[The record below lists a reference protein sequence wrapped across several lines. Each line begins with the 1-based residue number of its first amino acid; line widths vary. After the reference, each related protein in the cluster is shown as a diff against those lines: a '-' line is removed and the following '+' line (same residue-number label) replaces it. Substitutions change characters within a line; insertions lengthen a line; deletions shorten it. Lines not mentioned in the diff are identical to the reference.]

1 MKNSIVALAGNES
14 ITDLIMA
21 ASLTPPSGVTIATI
35 TAAGKP
41 IRWKI
46 GGQIP
51 TADDGTLLYP
61 GDPLQY
67 EGDISLIK
75 FIATET
81 GSSIKI
87 VYYR

>member
-21 ASLTPPSGVTIATI
+21 ASLTPPSGATIAVI
-35 TAAGKP
+35 TAAGNP
-41 IRWKI
+41 IRWKA

-51 TADDGTLLYP
+51 TADDGALLYP

-67 EGDISLIK
+67 EGDMAQIQ

-81 GSSIKI
+81 GASIKI
-87 VYYR
+87 IYYK